1 MLEYKESSV
10 RIQDAAKMS
19 SEELNGKIIIGK
31 FVDKDKDEFT
41 DNLRKL
47 NQKVRNEK
55 IGRDPEEWSLS

>member
-1 MLEYKESSV
+1 MLEYKDSSV

-19 SEELNGKIIIGK
+19 SEELKGKVIIGK
-31 FVDKDKDEFT
+31 FVEKDKEEFT

-55 IGRDPEEWSLS
+55 IGRGPEEWSIS